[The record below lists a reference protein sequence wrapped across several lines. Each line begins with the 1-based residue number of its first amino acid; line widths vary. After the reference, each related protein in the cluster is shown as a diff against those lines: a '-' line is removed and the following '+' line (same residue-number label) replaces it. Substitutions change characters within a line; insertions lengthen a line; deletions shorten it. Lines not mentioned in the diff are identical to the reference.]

1 MTLPNLDS
9 ELLEDLV
16 DANHIL
22 FNEKVVDAFGHVSA
36 RHPARSDRFL
46 LSRSIAP
53 AIVAAEDIIEFD
65 LEGESVGGDRRR
77 TYLER
82 FIHSEIY
89 RARPDVMAIVHSHS
103 PSVVAFS
110 LVKGFRFRPACHM
123 CGFLG
128 NGAAHFDIRDVD
140 GPGTDLLIGNRRLG
154 LSLANSLASANAVLM
169 RGHGSTV
176 VAPSLKQ
183 AVYRA
188 VYTEVNA
195 KILADALRIGPVE
208 YLSPEEA
215 RATLV
220 AESQIE
226 RPWQLWRAAARR
238 ARSPLSGTQ
247 GG

>member
-1 MTLPNLDS
+1 MTASPASNLES
-9 ELLEDLV
+9 ELLRDLV

-22 FNEKVVDAFGHVSA
+22 FNEKVVDAFGHVSV
-36 RHPARSDRFL
+36 RHHVRHDHFL
-46 LSRSIAP
+46 LARNIAP
-53 AIVAAEDIIEFD
+53 ATVAAEDIIEFD
-65 LEGESVGGDRRR
+65 LNGASVSGDKRR

-103 PSVVAFS
+103 PSVVSFS

-128 NGAAHFDIRDVD
+128 KGAEIFDIRDVGGFD
-140 GPGTDLLIGNRRLG
+140 TDLLIRNHHLG
-154 LSLANSLASANAVLM
+154 QALASSLGSSNAVLM

-188 VYTEVNA
+188 VYIEVNA
-195 KILADALRIGPVE
+195 KILADALRIGSVE
-208 YLSPEEA
+208 YLSVQEAHAALAIEE
-215 RATLV
+215 
-220 AESQIE
+220 QIE
-226 RPWQLWRAAARR
+226 RPWQLWRAAARS
-238 ARSPLSGTQ
+238 ARSLRES
-247 GG
+247 